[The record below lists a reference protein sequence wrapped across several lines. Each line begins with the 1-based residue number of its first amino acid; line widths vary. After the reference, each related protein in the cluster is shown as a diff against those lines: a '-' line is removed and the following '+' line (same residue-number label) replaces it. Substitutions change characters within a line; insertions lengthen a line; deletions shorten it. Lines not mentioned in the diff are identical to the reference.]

1 MKPILAV
8 CRWLAALIAAAM
20 AASAWADPP
29 ARVGRLADIA
39 GQVWIYDEHEGEWI
53 AALRNRPITTGD
65 RLSSGSGG
73 RAEVQ
78 VGAVTWRL
86 DGNSELEVLR
96 LDDEAIRLQLHAGSV
111 ALRVRS
117 SDAARATELLTAEG
131 RFAPQRAG
139 HFRIDRDD
147 DVSTATVWSGVLNFR
162 ADDSELDLEAGQ
174 RIEFW
179 RTDERTHYGR
189 LQPVRDAFSE
199 WALAEEA
206 RDAGLSESSRYVS
219 PEVPGVDDLDR
230 HGGWERSSEYGAL
243 WTPYHVAPGWAPYRF
258 GHWAYV
264 GPWGW
269 HWVDDAP
276 WGFTPFHYGRWVH
289 FGGRWCWAPGAYVA
303 RPVYAPALVAWI
315 GTPHV
320 SIGVNVGGR
329 RPPAVGWFPLGPRE
343 IYVPGYRVSPR
354 YLHSVNGGHVTHI
367 PPVVVRQP
375 TMVGEHN
382 RYVNRFVPNAVTAV
396 PARRDQ
402 PPPAGG
408 APRRSAVGAR
418 DRARAGQR
426 RATDR
431 RGRLVRA
438 PRRGTAGAESTA
450 DRAARRA
457 YAERAGGPSAAGGRQ
472 RRHGRRR
479 SRCCRCS
486 GAFTRTLR
494 RCRSSRHR
502 WSPRRRCRRRRQ
514 RRPRRGRTVVP
525 PVRRIETPA
534 APSRHAGGAAAR
546 RGRAAAAGAAGA
558 QCRRLAPRAAA
569 AIPQPV
575 PPVVVPEPRRAA
587 ELPQR
592 PAVRGIDE
600 RPQAPAREH
609 GVRQHVR

>member
-39 GQVWIYDEHEGEWI
+39 GQVWVYDEHEGEWI
-53 AALRNRPITTGD
+53 PALRNRPITTGD

-117 SDAARATELLTAEG
+117 SEAARATELLTAEG

-230 HGGWERSSEYGAL
+230 HGSWERSSEYGAL
-243 WTPYHVAPGWAPYRF
+243 WTPYQVAPGWAPYRF

-396 PARRDQ
+396 QPDVISRRQ
-402 PPPAGG
+402 PV
-408 APRRSAVGAR
+408 PRHV
-418 DRARAGQR
+418 DPQ
-426 RATDR
+426 
-431 RGRLVRA
+431 LVRA
-438 PRRGTAGAESTA
+438 IEREPVSVALPIAAAVTSTRRGAVPPAPNRLLIEPRIVRTPNE
-450 DRAARRA
+450 RAAH
-457 YAERAGGPSAAGGRQ
+457 PLAAAPAQTRPPTQPVLPVQ
-472 RRHGRRR
+472 RSIHTHTPALPQQPAPVVAAPALPTPQATTPAAR
-479 SRCCRCS
+479 
-486 GAFTRTLR
+486 
-494 RCRSSRHR
+494 
-502 WSPRRRCRRRRQ
+502 
-514 RRPRRGRTVVP
+514 RTVVP

-534 APSRHAGGAAAR
+534 APSQMPAAPP
-546 RGRAAAAGAAGA
+546 RAVVVPQQPA
-558 QCRRLAPRAAA
+558 QPVPVPQVAPRAAA